1 VRIAID
7 IDSTLHHHWP
17 LVAAAA
23 RRRFGVELPYDEQFP
38 WADRPLSDEQLRAC
52 IEDTHSDEAIA
63 GARPYPDAVETVNGW
78 YDQGHEIHV
87 TSHRAERS
95 VAATRRWLGDIGLRH
110 HELWCGDDKVAHCR
124 RTGIGLLIDD
134 SPGNLLRAV
143 DAGILA
149 ATLRHPWNE
158 DVRDAASVITAADW
172 RELAR
177 LLEPVLDEARP
188 STPPGALR
196 ARSHMRSAGKDSA
209 GGATIDVLIAGGGP
223 FGLMLANELG
233 RRGISVALFDAK
245 PSTAVNPQAN
255 ATQART
261 MEHYRRLGFADEV
274 RSLGLPEDFPTDIA
288 YFTRFTTHEL
298 ARFRLPSA
306 REARERVTTL
316 SGSWSAAELPHRVS
330 QKYVEQVLR
339 RHAEALPG
347 VSIDYGWRLTEF
359 AETAHAVTGTV
370 APADGGA
377 RRRITARYLVGAD
390 GARSDI
396 RKRLEIVWTGETGV
410 VRDFFGGRMYAIHLR
425 SPAFY
430 DVVPHPPAWMNVT
443 FNRDRRAFMA
453 AVDGK
458 GEFAFHTQLRE
469 GVDREQTSAAG
480 AAGLFHAAVGA
491 RIDATVLSCDTWTAG
506 HALVAER
513 FGRGRVLLG
522 GDAAHLFTPAGGLG
536 YNTAVEDA
544 VNLGWKLAAAVRG
557 VAGPRLVESYE
568 LERRPAAVRNTGY
581 ARAFAESL
589 GRFVAQAGLEDD
601 GPLGERLRREAG
613 HYLEKH
619 GRAEFD
625 IPGITFGTRYAASP
639 VIAYDGSPAAPDS
652 ANSYEPSASPGGR
665 APHLWLDEGLS
676 LFDTFGFE
684 WTLLRLGPAPPHGAR
699 LVEAARRLAI
709 QLDVVDVPSKEA
721 LDLYEAPLAL
731 IRPDQ
736 VVAWRGFDDA
746 GADAVARVA
755 VGYGVD
761 HARR

>member
-1 VRIAID
+1 LRSAQRE
-7 IDSTLHHHWP
+7 T
-17 LVAAAA
+17 
-23 RRRFGVELPYDEQFP
+23 
-38 WADRPLSDEQLRAC
+38 ADD
-52 IEDTHSDEAIA
+52 
-63 GARPYPDAVETVNGW
+63 
-78 YDQGHEIHV
+78 
-87 TSHRAERS
+87 
-95 VAATRRWLGDIGLRH
+95 AAT
-110 HELWCGDDKVAHCR
+110 V
-124 RTGIGLLIDD
+124 
-134 SPGNLLRAV
+134 
-143 DAGILA
+143 
-149 ATLRHPWNE
+149 
-158 DVRDAASVITAADW
+158 
-172 RELAR
+172 
-177 LLEPVLDEARP
+177 
-188 STPPGALR
+188 
-196 ARSHMRSAGKDSA
+196 
-209 GGATIDVLIAGGGP
+209 DVLIAGGGP

-233 RRGISVALFDAK
+233 RRGVRAALFDAK

-274 RSLGLPEDFPTDIA
+274 RSLGLPGDFPTDIA

-339 RHAEALPG
+339 RHAEALPS
-347 VSIDYGWRLTEF
+347 VSIDYGWRLTDF
-359 AETAHAVTGTV
+359 AASEAAVSASV
-370 APADGGA
+370 ERVDGDA

-390 GARSDI
+390 GARSHV

-410 VRDFFGGRMYAIHLR
+410 VRDFFGGRMYAIYLR
-425 SPAFY
+425 SPRFY

-469 GVDREQTSAAG
+469 GVDREAASAAD
-480 AAGLFHAAVGA
+480 AAALFHAAAGA
-491 RIDATVLSCDTWTAG
+491 RIDATILSRDTWTAG

-544 VNLGWKLAAAVRG
+544 VNLGWKLAAAVKG
-557 VAGPRLVESYE
+557 IAGPRLVASYE
-568 LERRPAAVRNTGY
+568 LERRPAAVRNTGH

-589 GRFVAQAGLEDD
+589 GRFVPEDGLEDD

-613 HYLEKH
+613 RYLEQH
-619 GRAEFD
+619 GRAEFN

-639 VIAYDGSPAAPDS
+639 VIAYDGSPLASDS

-665 APHLWLDEGLS
+665 APHIWLDGGRS

-684 WTLLRLGPAPPHGAR
+684 WTLLRLGPVAPQGDQ
-699 LVEAARRLAI
+699 LVDAARRLGME
-709 QLDVVDVPSKEA
+709 LEVVDVPTKEA
-721 LDLYEAPLAL
+721 CDLYEAPLAL
-731 IRPDQ
+731 VRPDQ

-746 GADAVARVA
+746 HADAVAALA
-755 VGYGVD
+755 VGHGGGD
-761 HARR
+761 RMR